1 MRKDFGAREWCYPQQ
16 VFIIG
21 TYDENED
28 PDAMNAAWGGIGN
41 DKELFICLAS
51 EHKTTA
57 NILARKDFTVS
68 MGTVGA
74 LVACDFVGIVSGNDT
89 PDKMARSGWTVEK
102 APHVNAPLFA
112 ELPMTIECRLKSYD
126 PETCHLF
133 AEIVNVCADESV
145 LTDGRIDPAK
155 LQPIT
160 FDPVNLQYLPLG
172 TSVGPAFK
180 AGRAL

>member
-1 MRKDFGAREWCYPQQ
+1 MRKDFGSREWCFPQQ

-21 TYDENED
+21 TYDENGK
-28 PDAMNAAWGGIGN
+28 PNAMNAAWGGIGN
-41 DKELFICLAS
+41 DKELFMCLSA
-51 EHKTTA
+51 EHKTTK
-57 NILARKDFTVS
+57 NILAGKEFTVS

-89 PDKMARSGWTVEK
+89 PDKMERSGLTAEN

-112 ELPMTIECRLKSYD
+112 ELPMAIECRLKSYD
-126 PETCHLF
+126 PENCHLF

-160 FDPVNLQYLPLG
+160 FDPVNLQYRGL
-172 TSVGPAFK
+172 TESVGPAFK